1 MQYTPPLTTLCF
13 MCTCEANGLV
23 SWTVQG
29 KQVGPESGKVL
40 SNGTLL
46 IPNSSQAF
54 STNMPTLISCTDQ
67 ERCNHTF
74 PVLLVGESLV
84 MLATLHVVRMGYWAF
99 NHDSI
104 QCSLYYNY
112 CTLNVGFT
120 VFCFS
125 HIQSLL
131 QF

>member
-1 MQYTPPLTTLCF
+1 MHGPLITGYCFAVKITGNEVQYTPPLTTLCF

-29 KQVGPESGKVL
+29 KQVNPQSGKVL
-40 SNGTLL
+40 LNGTLL

-74 PVLLVGESLV
+74 PVLLGGESLV
-84 MLATLHVVRMGYWAF
+84 ML
-99 NHDSI
+99 
-104 QCSLYYNY
+104 CSYSS
-112 CTLNVGFT
+112 CCQDG
-120 VFCFS
+120 
-125 HIQSLL
+125 LL
-131 QF
+131 SF